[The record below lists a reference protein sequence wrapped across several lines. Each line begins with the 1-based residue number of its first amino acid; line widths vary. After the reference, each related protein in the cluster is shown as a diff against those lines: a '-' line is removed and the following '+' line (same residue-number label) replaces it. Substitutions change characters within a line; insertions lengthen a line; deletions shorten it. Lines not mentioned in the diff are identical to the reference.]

1 MRTAAIMTALAAA
14 INSALADAVCNP
26 RTLHY
31 KPRMISVVERNGFAN
46 IIDEVCSNTTEKSV
60 QELFESTLFS
70 RNSTKE
76 TFSED
81 ECKTNF
87 HSIIKACI
95 AGKNTGGGTLSA
107 NGLTLEIQLD
117 TSKNEVR
124 GLEIAQ
130 EKESKKSKVTTPKS
144 SNPKVSA
151 PTPGNKKDPKK
162 PKDKTPKKPPVG
174 KACSLK
180 PGKGKE
186 AGKGTGKG
194 KTDTGKT
201 PTKVVRDLISK
212 LLRRTGN
219 PKSPSSPPSPSD
231 YGSDADC
238 GDVAMAAG
246 GSWGADTYL
255 GFRNEPISEMSDKI
269 LVNFAKAAYQ
279 EVLAER
285 KASDF
290 IVAAL
295 FVPNKGVYLG
305 TVPHGKG
312 VYWVETFAPENA
324 KRLWEVLGDRN
335 HKYHAED
342 TAMLHAIENK
352 AHDGD
357 SKFPAGSAM
366 ATWGKFK
373 NKPKDEQVAACGAIP
388 VVDPSCQTTLRVMG
402 VKQAKML

>member
-1 MRTAAIMTALAAA
+1 MRTAAIVTALAAA
-14 INSALADAVCNP
+14 ISSSLADVVCNP
-26 RTLHY
+26 GTLHY

-87 HSIIKACI
+87 QSIIKACI
-95 AGKNTGGGTLSA
+95 AGKNTGGGSLFA

-117 TSKNEVR
+117 TSNNELR
-124 GLEIAQ
+124 GLGIA
-130 EKESKKSKVTTPKS
+130 EKKKTKKSKVTTPKG
-144 SNPKVSA
+144 SNPKVTA
-151 PTPGNKKDPKK
+151 PTPGSKKDPKK
-162 PKDKTPKKPPVG
+162 PKDKTPKKPPAG

-180 PGKGKE
+180 AGKGKE

-194 KTDTGKT
+194 KIDTGKT

-212 LLRRTGN
+212 LLRRTGS
-219 PKSPSSPPSPSD
+219 PKSPSD
-231 YGSDADC
+231 YGSDVDC

-246 GSWGADTYL
+246 GTWGADTYL
-255 GFRNEPISEMSDKI
+255 GFRNEPSSEMSDKI
-269 LVNFAKAAYQ
+269 LVNFAKVAYQ

-312 VYWVETFAPENA
+312 VDRVETFAPKNA

-335 HKYHAED
+335 SKFHAED

-352 AHDGD
+352 AHNGD
-357 SKFPAGSAM
+357 SKFPAGSSM

-388 VVDPSCQTTLRVMG
+388 VIDPSCQTTLRVMG
-402 VKQAKML
+402 VRQAKML